1 MEKVNTSLIK
11 KRNRKNT
18 IFHVIIFL
26 STIFGVI
33 ILAFLLY
40 DILRKGIPWLTTNFF
55 MNYPSRFPKK
65 SGIYPAILG
74 SLWLIVLTGV
84 IAFPIGVGTA
94 IYLEK
99 YAKENKFSDFVKLNI
114 ANLAGVPSIIY
125 GMLGLTVFVRAVGM
139 GRSILAGS
147 FTMAL
152 LVLPIIIISSQ
163 EAIRSVP
170 ASIEQASYA
179 LGTTKWQTITGVI
192 LPYSFPGILTGT
204 ILAMS
209 RALGE
214 AAPLV
219 VIGALSYVNFAP
231 KSPLSAFT
239 ALPIQIFNWSG
250 MPKRE
255 FQNVAAAGI
264 IVLLIILLLV
274 NGTAIL
280 LRDKYQVRMKD

>member
-1 MEKVNTSLIK
+1 MEKVNTSLLK
-11 KRNRKNT
+11 KRKLKNS

-33 ILAFLLY
+33 VLAFLLF
-40 DILRKGIPWLTTNFF
+40 DIFKKGIPWLTTNFF
-55 MNYPSRFPKK
+55 RNYPSRFPKK
-65 SGIYPAILG
+65 SGIYPALLG
-74 SLWLIVLTGV
+74 SIWLIVLTAV
-84 IAFPIGVGTA
+84 IAFPVGVGTA

-99 YAKENKFSDFVKLNI
+99 YAKENKFSDFIKLNI

-125 GMLGLTVFVRAVGM
+125 GMLGLTVFVRALGM

-170 ASIEQASYA
+170 TSIEQASYA
-179 LGTTKWQTITGVI
+179 LGTTKWQTIRGVI

-239 ALPIQIFNWSG
+239 ALPIQIFNWSA
-250 MPKRE
+250 MPKVE
-255 FQNVAAAGI
+255 FQYVAAAGI
-264 IVLLIILLLV
+264 IVLLVILILV

-280 LRDKYQVRMKD
+280 LRNKYQVRMKD

>member
-1 MEKVNTSLIK
+1 MERVSTRLLK
-11 KRNRKNT
+11 KRKLKNS
-18 IFHVIIFL
+18 IFHVLIFI

-33 ILAFLLY
+33 ILAFLLF
-40 DILRKGIPWLTTNFF
+40 DILRKGLPWLTTNFLR
-55 MNYPSRFPKK
+55 NYPSRFPKK
-65 SGIYPAILG
+65 SGIYPALLG
-74 SLWLIVLTGV
+74 SIWLIVLTGV

-99 YAKENKFSDFVKLNI
+99 YAKENKFSDFIKLNI

-125 GMLGLTVFVRAVGM
+125 GMLGLTIFVRALGM

-152 LVLPIIIISSQ
+152 LILPIIIISSQ

-170 ASIEQASYA
+170 SSIEQASYA
-179 LGTTKWQTITGVI
+179 LGTTKWQTIMSVI

-250 MPKRE
+250 MPKKE
-255 FQNVAAAGI
+255 FQYVAAAGI
-264 IVLLIILLLV
+264 IVLLGILLLV
-274 NGTAIL
+274 NAAAIL